1 MWIRGEGDGNPQD
14 VDKKKTCFFFTPS
27 LLREGEAQPLVLP
40 HHVVVVVKGRAGQ
53 SVIGDTEP
61 SWLLPLHHLPE
72 DLLPMN
78 YL

>member
-14 VDKKKTCFFFTPS
+14 VDKKTFFYPS
-27 LLREGEAQPLVLP
+27 LLREGAAQPLVLP

-61 SWLLPLHHLPE
+61 SQLVYLPG
-72 DLLPMN
+72 
-78 YL
+78 